1 MDIETALSIA
11 ISAHHGQ
18 KDKCGDPY
26 ILHPLHVMD
35 CVDTEDEKV
44 VAVLHDVVEDTAISL
59 DWLIGKGLN
68 VVQAEALQLLTHEKG
83 VPYKEYIKALSLNK
97 IAKQVKIADLSHNTN
112 PIRVDKAVSNGAD
125 REKMNIKLALYYWA
139 EELLVRGTDLSNEEM
154 KGLGWL

>member
-44 VAVLHDVVEDTAISL
+44 VAVLHDVVEDTAISQ

-68 VVQAEALQLLTHEKG
+68 VVQAKALLLLTHEKDI
-83 VPYKEYIKALSLNK
+83 PYKDYIKQLSQN
-97 IAKQVKIADLSHNTN
+97 IVAKNVKVADLMHNMDYVR
-112 PIRVDKAVSNGAD
+112 ISKSLSSGAD
-125 REKMNIKLALYYWA
+125 KEKMMRKQTIYQWA
-139 EELLVRGTDLSNEEM
+139 FMFLSMGIDLQEGEC
-154 KGLGWL
+154 KVVEVV

>member
-1 MDIETALSIA
+1 MNIETAISIA
-11 ISAHHGQ
+11 LSAHAGQ

-26 ILHPLHVMD
+26 ILHPLHVMG

-68 VVQAEALQLLTHEKG
+68 VVQSEALQLLTHEKG
-83 VPYKEYIKALSLNK
+83 VPYKEYVRALSGSA
-97 IAKQVKIADLSHNTN
+97 IAKKVKIADLGHNTN
-112 PIRVDKAVSNGAD
+112 PRRVDKAVSNGME
-125 REKMNIKLALYYWA
+125 REKMNTKLPLYWWAL
-139 EELLVRGTDLSNEEM
+139 EFLTRGTDLSNEEM

>member
-11 ISAHHGQ
+11 LSAHHGQ

-68 VVQAEALQLLTHEKG
+68 VVQSEALQLLTHEKDI
-83 VPYKEYIKALSLNK
+83 PYKDYIKTLSQNK
-97 IAKQVKIADLSHNTN
+97 VAKNVKVADLMHNMDYVRIN
-112 PIRVDKAVSNGAD
+112 KSLSSGAD
-125 REKMNIKLALYYWA
+125 KEKMMRKQTIYHWA
-139 EELLVRGTDLSNEEM
+139 FMFLNLGIDLPEGEC
-154 KGLGWL
+154 KVDEGI